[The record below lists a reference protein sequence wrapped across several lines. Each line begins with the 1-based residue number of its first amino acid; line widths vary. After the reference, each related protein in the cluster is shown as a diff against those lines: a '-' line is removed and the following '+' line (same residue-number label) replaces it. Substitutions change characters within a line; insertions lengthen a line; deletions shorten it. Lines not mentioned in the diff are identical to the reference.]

1 MISKH
6 TFYSIFIPSLF
17 FLIFHL
23 VHPLLNLKDIE
34 YKCVY
39 VNPSLCIAVEKNK
52 DSVKTIDLDDYEIK
66 LDNLKVNLVEG
77 SAKKQEF
84 AKDGVLLIDDYDRTI
99 GQFISS
105 GGYAIQY
112 TTLNEVL
119 HKLRLI
125 GLCPTNNT

>member
-66 LDNLKVNLVEG
+66 LDNLKVNQEVIYDVKTVE
-77 SAKKQEF
+77 ERRRV
-84 AKDGVLLIDDYDRTI
+84 DYIVMLLICFLLALFIRFPQVFGII
-99 GQFISS
+99 GNID
-105 GGYAIQY
+105 
-112 TTLNEVL
+112 L
-119 HKLRLI
+119 
-125 GLCPTNNT
+125 